1 MAIDSNKR
9 RLMESIKQKVE
20 SVTAMTKALINE
32 EAAERAKNFEYL
44 LKYVNNKTEE
54 FEKKMRVMLDF
65 KISEIT
71 AKMNNFIQEMERKMM
86 EFQLW
91 TRKELETLDEKIL
104 DFQIE

>member
-1 MAIDSNKR
+1 
-9 RLMESIKQKVE
+9 
-20 SVTAMTKALINE
+20 MTKALINE

-71 AKMNNFIQEMERKMM
+71 AKLNNFI
-86 EFQLW
+86 
-91 TRKELETLDEKIL
+91 
-104 DFQIE
+104 